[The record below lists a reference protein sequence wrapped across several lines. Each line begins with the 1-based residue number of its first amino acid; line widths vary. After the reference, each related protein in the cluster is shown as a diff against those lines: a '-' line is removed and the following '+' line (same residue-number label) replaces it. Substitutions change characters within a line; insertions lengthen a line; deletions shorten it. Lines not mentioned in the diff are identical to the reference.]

1 MDADTFTNKTNNIYK
16 DITADVETSF
26 YTIIVRKKVIGLMKN
41 NLGGKRMKEVAS
53 IRAKHTAI

>member
-26 YTIIVRKKVIGLMKN
+26 YTIIVRKKLKSN
-41 NLGGKRMKEVAS
+41 WFNEK
-53 IRAKHTAI
+53 